1 MSSIFVISKFK
12 CAHLKFT
19 AYGFKKS
26 SKQASTHM
34 HVRNVVTLVWGSL
47 RLTPI
52 TVSTVTYT
60 TLPHLSQSQDAVS
73 LKELQISVIHS
84 HVRN

>member
-1 MSSIFVISKFK
+1 M
-12 CAHLKFT
+12 AT
-19 AYGFKKS
+19 
-26 SKQASTHM
+26 SKQSSTHTRAQS
-34 HVRNVVTLVWGSL
+34 VAVKLVWGSL

-60 TLPHLSQSQDAVS
+60 TLSHLSQSQDAVS
-73 LKELQISVIHS
+73 LKELQILVIHS